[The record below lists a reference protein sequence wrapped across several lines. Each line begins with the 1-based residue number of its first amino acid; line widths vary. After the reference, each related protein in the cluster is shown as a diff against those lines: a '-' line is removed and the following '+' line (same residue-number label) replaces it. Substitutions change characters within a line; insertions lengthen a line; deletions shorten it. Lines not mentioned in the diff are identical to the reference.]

1 VLLLGVQGC
10 GKSLA
15 AKATAG
21 GFAVPLLRLD
31 IGTLYNKYH
40 GETERN
46 LREALK
52 NAELLAPCVLW
63 IDEIEKALAIDA
75 ADDGVSRR
83 VLGYL
88 LTWMAE
94 RTAPVFLVATAND
107 VSALPAELLRKGRFD
122 DVFFVDLPNEAT
134 RADIFRLHLIRRQLR
149 ETDYDLEALALATQG
164 FSGAE
169 IEQIVVAALYAA
181 AAEKAAP
188 TQHHLLDAIRNT
200 RPLSVLMAER
210 VAALREWA
218 RSRTVPAD

>member
-31 IGTLYNKYH
+31 IGSLYNKYH

-46 LREALK
+46 LRESLK

-63 IDEIEKALAIDA
+63 IDEIEKALATDS

-94 RTAPVFLVATAND
+94 RKAPVFLVATAND
-107 VSALPAELLRKGRFD
+107 VQALPAELLRKGRFD
-122 DVFFVDLPNEAT
+122 EVFFVDLPDAAT
-134 RADIFRLHLIRRQLR
+134 RAEIFRLHLVRRELR
-149 ETDYDLEALALATQG
+149 EADYDLTALAAASAG

-169 IEQIVVAALYAA
+169 IEQVVVAALYATVA
-181 AAEKAAP
+181 AKAAP
-188 TQHHLLDAIRNT
+188 TQQHLLAEIGNT

-210 VAALREWA
+210 VVTLREWA